1 MIKKCDLAHEGHI
14 VNESSIFTDARIE
27 SDLTEDEKNQL
38 GTFGK
43 MGGIGLNAKNGLF
56 RLFTNHTYD
65 LTLIYRFVK
74 KKSDIAVWWFK

>member
-1 MIKKCDLAHEGHI
+1 MAHEGYI
-14 VNESSIFTDARIE
+14 VNQSSILTHARIE

-38 GTFGK
+38 ATFGK
-43 MGGIGLNAKNGLF
+43 IGSAALNAKNGSI
-56 RLFTNHTYD
+56 RLFSNRTYD